1 MKNRVP
7 LLTHLGS
14 DLWAVHEGQAP
25 EFPSISINSINSIN
39 STPIP
44 TMIGLIGNHLL
55 EARPGGT
62 RLFGRALGSRC
73 PKLTAPSRSGEPPA
87 EGAVAFS
94 SW

>member
-25 EFPSISINSINSIN
+25 EFPSINSINSINSIR
-39 STPIP
+39 SIRSIPIPTP
-44 TMIGLIGNHLL
+44 TMIGVIGNHLL

-62 RLFGRALGSRC
+62 RLFGRALDSRF
-73 PKLTAPSRSGEPPA
+73 PNL
-87 EGAVAFS
+87 
-94 SW
+94 

>member
-14 DLWAVHEGQAP
+14 ELWAVHEGQAP
-25 EFPSISINSINSIN
+25 RFPSINSINSIN

-55 EARPGGT
+55 EER
-62 RLFGRALGSRC
+62 
-73 PKLTAPSRSGEPPA
+73 
-87 EGAVAFS
+87 AFS
-94 SW
+94 DGPSVAAVPN